1 MKSNQQKVIFISLLI
16 LLVVSGFLK
25 DFFMLNINHVLKHLE
40 KGIVDYA
47 YPSFYFLEKWSI
59 GEIMTLKWVLTLF
72 FFFYF
77 WLLSYGVL
85 RAYFQPIG
93 KKVNAISYIYIA
105 LLFIAGFFYIIS
117 YLIGVE
123 KSMYHVVR
131 TLTGLAHSFIPAMI
145 VFLYLKYFPEEN

>member
-1 MKSNQQKVIFISLLI
+1 MKSNHQKVIFISLLI

-47 YPSFYFLEKWSI
+47 YPSFYFLEKWST

-72 FFFYF
+72 FFLYF